1 MKRIFSLVL
10 ILFIIKNTFSQVNLS
25 QGLVAYYPFSGN
37 TLDASGNNNNATNFG
52 ATLTADQW
60 GNPNSAYLFNGIS
73 DYMSVANNATLQMT
87 SITLCA
93 RVKPNAFYR
102 VYVIIIVF

>member
-52 ATLTADQW
+52 L
-60 GNPNSAYLFNGIS
+60 
-73 DYMSVANNATLQMT
+73 
-87 SITLCA
+87 
-93 RVKPNAFYR
+93 R
-102 VYVIIIVF
+102 